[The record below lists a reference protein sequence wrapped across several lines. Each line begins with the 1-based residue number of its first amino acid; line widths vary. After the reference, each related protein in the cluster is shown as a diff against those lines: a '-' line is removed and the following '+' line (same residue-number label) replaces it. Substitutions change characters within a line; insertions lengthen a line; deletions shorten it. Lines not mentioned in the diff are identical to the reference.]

1 MCMHACAHVQAC
13 SVCFYVHDMCFSIL
27 CTLDNFFMSNLV
39 TYFTVSYL
47 YLLCMQEL
55 DPTTRPIKLKE
66 EEKNVLSEEVISSLK
81 EAHHVHIRGV
91 KDPLLYF
98 IHGLRKVDV
107 DQAFSAMKDHF
118 ADIVSITCTMKIT
131 HLQAMFLEKKRR
143 KEIDAMDAEV
153 EIGKLYHGK
162 KDGDAVVTI
171 KGLRSPVESC
181 KLELN
186 LLLEKYVEQR
196 VSWEDSGSKYHWTR
210 ERKEAVVAEVE
221 AECDVLVHFESN
233 CSASVCGIEEDAIA
247 KTEEIVQECT
257 EMVRCSIK
265 ASKEQRIKVGM
276 SMKENK
282 FKHSLV
288 AIDTFDSAG
297 ILLYAPIRFNS
308 LVVDVEEEI
317 DSFLSKAS
325 HDRQD
330 VSLDPLMSTI
340 IHARYLKQ
348 GTEGCKVIFRKEK
361 PAVLTVT
368 GKRDAVQSLVA
379 RIQGIIADLQPT
391 FCSQKVVVD
400 KCFQSLLV
408 QQSTY
413 FFMKGIERSHFVE
426 IRLPTGSENETKWAA
441 EVKPIG
447 WSKQCSVKIVQG
459 SLVKERADALV
470 NQANEELKLLSG
482 LSRALLK
489 AGGDSI
495 QSECDSYVV
504 KNGKV
509 PTGEA
514 VCLGS
519 GKLPCKKIIHA
530 VPPRWRGGSHGET
543 ALLEQSFIRSMDVA
557 ADNNCQRIALPAL
570 GTGFLHF
577 PMDKCAECSM
587 SALVKALSKHPDGF
601 KDIKFVLFTEDDV
614 SAFITIFQAL
624 ETVPDLNCKVVE
636 ISQSDD
642 IPKSTSAE
650 LPACQWDYMND
661 DQKFLPFEAALNTQL
676 EQEYSRN
683 PNSKFAYKHSKWRY
697 EADFSAMTQT
707 NLDTGKVRTI
717 RRSVH
722 TTASWYWKDD
732 NGTFRPY
739 THSISVEIG
748 RIQSE
753 NAVNCIHIDG
763 RDYKFD
769 FINKY
774 QINTSTGHK
783 REIKVSRNGDSEASV
798 AGLSITV
805 KGCEED
811 VLASKKK
818 VMEYFKKQEKEDKWQ
833 IPRIFLP
840 KMEPMIRNSC
850 ARYSVKVSFEDA
862 SKDNVQVLLH
872 GWEKSVALVKEQC
885 TGELLNLTTA
895 QAHAGVVKKPDEW
908 EEDGSSSVLKVVQN
922 GSAEYN
928 KVLARMRETV
938 PNVNIVKLERIQNEW
953 LWEKFSQHRDRIQKK
968 NQGVVGEND
977 LFHGTRSTDP
987 RFIYEGEEG
996 FDMRF
1001 SQAGIWGNGNYFAV
1015 NASYS
1020 VNYSHPV
1027 SGGLR
1032 QMFLVRVVIGEA
1044 HDCPPNGSLRLPPEK
1059 PKTSSLFSVERYDSV
1074 TGNTG
1079 GSRVYIIYDNLK
1091 AYPLYLITFK

>member
-1 MCMHACAHVQAC
+1 
-13 SVCFYVHDMCFSIL
+13 
-27 CTLDNFFMSNLV
+27 
-39 TYFTVSYL
+39 
-47 YLLCMQEL
+47 MQEL
-55 DPTTRPIKLKE
+55 DPATRSIKLKE
-66 EEKNVLSEEVISSLK
+66 EEKKVLSEEVISSLK

-107 DQAFSAMKDHF
+107 DQAFLAMKDHF
-118 ADIVSITCTMKIT
+118 ADIVPITYTMKIT

-153 EIGKLYHGK
+153 KIRKQYHGK

-171 KGLRSPVESC
+171 IGLRSPVESC

-186 LLLEKYVEQR
+186 LLLEKCVEQR
-196 VSWEDSGSKYHWTR
+196 VSWEDSGSKYHWNR

-247 KTEEIVQECT
+247 KAKEIVQECT

-265 ASKEQRIKVGM
+265 ASKEQRIKVRM
-276 SMKENK
+276 SIKENK

-325 HDRQD
+325 HDRHD

-340 IHARYLKQ
+340 IHARYLKK

-361 PAVLTVT
+361 PGVLTVT

-408 QQSTY
+408 QRSTY

-441 EVKPIG
+441 DVKPIG

-459 SLVKERADALV
+459 SLVKEKADALV
-470 NQANEELKLLSG
+470 NQANEDLKLLSG
-482 LSRALLK
+482 LSRALVK

-504 KNGKV
+504 ENGKV

-543 ALLEQSFIRSMDVA
+543 ALLEQTFIRSMDVA

-570 GTGFLHF
+570 GTGVLHF
-577 PMDKCAECSM
+577 PMDKCAECS
-587 SALVKALSKHPDGF
+587 ALMKALSKHPDGF
-601 KDIKFVLFTEDDV
+601 EDIKIVLFTEDDV

-624 ETVPDLNCKVVE
+624 ETVPDLNCKVVK

-650 LPACQWDYMND
+650 LPVCQWDYMND

-683 PNSKFAYKHSKWRY
+683 PNSKFAYKHSKWRC

-722 TTASWYWKDD
+722 TAASWYWKDD
-732 NGTFRPY
+732 N
-739 THSISVEIG
+739 
-748 RIQSE
+748 
-753 NAVNCIHIDG
+753 
-763 RDYKFD
+763 
-769 FINKY
+769 
-774 QINTSTGHK
+774 
-783 REIKVSRNGDSEASV
+783 VSRNGDSEASV

-805 KGCEED
+805 KGCEQD

-818 VMEYFKKQEKEDKWQ
+818 VMEYFKKQEKEDKLQ
-833 IPRIFLP
+833 IPRIFLS

-885 TGELLNLTTA
+885 AVELLDLTTA
-895 QAHAGVVKKPDEW
+895 QAPAGVVKKPDEW
-908 EEDGSSSVLKVVQN
+908 EEDGSSSVLKVVQH

-938 PNVNIVKLERIQNEW
+938 PNVKIIKLERIQNEW

-1001 SQAGIWGNGNYFAV
+1001 SQAGMWGNGNYFAV
-1015 NASYS
+1015 NASYF
-1020 VNYSHPV
+1020 VGYSHSV

-1044 HDCPPNGSLRLPPEK
+1044 HDCPSNCSLRLPPEK
-1059 PKTSSLFSVERYDSV
+1059 SSKTSSLFSVERYDSV
-1074 TGNTG
+1074 TGITG

-1091 AYPLYLITFK
+1091 AYPLYLITFST